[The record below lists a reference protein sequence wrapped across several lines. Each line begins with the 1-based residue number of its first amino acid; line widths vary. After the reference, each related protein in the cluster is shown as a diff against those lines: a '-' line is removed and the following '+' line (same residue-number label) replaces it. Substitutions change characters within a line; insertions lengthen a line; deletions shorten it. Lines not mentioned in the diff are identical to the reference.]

1 MENIQIFVD
10 RLNKIGI
17 KIELVGNYPWVYVT
31 EINDRKI
38 REKFASDHGFVVAIG
53 NHIYLKEFFQL
64 IRKNIK

>member
-1 MENIQIFVD
+1 MEQIAILVN
-10 RLNKIGI
+10 RLDKIGI
-17 KIELVGNYPWVYVT
+17 KTKLSGNYPWVCIT